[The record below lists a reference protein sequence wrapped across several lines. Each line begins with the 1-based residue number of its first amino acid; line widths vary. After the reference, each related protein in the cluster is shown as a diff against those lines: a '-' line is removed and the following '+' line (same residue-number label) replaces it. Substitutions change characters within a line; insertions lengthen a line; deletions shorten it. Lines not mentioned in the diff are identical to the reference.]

1 MMSTYPQ
8 GWQTLLA
15 ARLTKLTPNW
25 ALYGSF
31 GIGLDGAN
39 IGLVWP
45 PSLGM
50 IVGRVPMDPG
60 LVQTFDELLIVLRRA
75 AGLRFDKRL
84 PGWHCMAPTL
94 CKPPARRDTEPT
106 RERCLASTMTATMV
120 RWVPILTKL
129 IASCSANG
137 PGRCR
142 EAPRLPGSPARA
154 CT

>member
-75 AGLRFDKRL
+75 A
-84 PGWHCMAPTL
+84 
-94 CKPPARRDTEPT
+94 
-106 RERCLASTMTATMV
+106 
-120 RWVPILTKL
+120 
-129 IASCSANG
+129 
-137 PGRCR
+137 
-142 EAPRLPGSPARA
+142 RA
-154 CT
+154 